1 MSASVCVYV
10 CVCLCVCVY
19 LTHVCIS
26 VQDQSVFVIQLL
38 NGVGDFIDL
47 RYVLNPRLRPDFHHM
62 SLEQIKRYTALN
74 GHCSVLVKVLL
85 CLQ

>member
-1 MSASVCVYV
+1 
-10 CVCLCVCVY
+10 
-19 LTHVCIS
+19 

-74 GHCSVLVKVLL
+74 GHCSVL
-85 CLQ
+85 